1 MSIMKFRKNPERP
14 GAASVDGVVF
24 NDDTVVAGERWSKWA
39 TQMFPGKPP
48 VLVRAPDSAVVNAWH
63 KEDMSA
69 EVPKKPD
76 ALRAIISTVPVG
88 ERMKQEAEAKMKKVL
103 AEEANKKAV
112 KAEAPKPKA
121 VKPAPKKA
129 AQKPAPKPA
138 PKKKP
143 EPEDSGYELTDLPGV
158 GESRAQAL
166 ADAGYGSIGAVA
178 KANVNELMEAIRE
191 TGGRVNMATV
201 RAIVRA
207 AKAML

>member
-1 MSIMKFRKNPERP
+1 MSIMKFRKNPERQ

-24 NDDTVVAGERWSKWA
+24 EDDTVVAGERWAKWT

-48 VLVRAPDSAVVNAWH
+48 VLVRAPDKAVVNTWH
-63 KEDMSA
+63 PEDMSTKA
-69 EVPKKPD
+69 PPLSD
-76 ALRAIISTVPVG
+76 APRSVISTVPFADRLKAD
-88 ERMKQEAEAKMKKVL
+88 EDEKSKKAL
-103 AEEANKKAV
+103 IEEAI
-112 KAEAPKPKA
+112 
-121 VKPAPKKA
+121 KKA
-129 AQKPAPKPA
+129 ATANKPKPAIKRDIPKPAPKPVYEKKVE
-138 PKKKP
+138 PK
-143 EPEDSGYELTDLPGV
+143 DNSYELTDLPGV

-178 KANVNELMEAIRE
+178 KADINELMEAIKE